1 MSLWYFIPSLCS
13 FISIFLSLGSQC
25 YRKNPGHFK
34 EFSHGD
40 PTSTSTIPKVTTTGL
55 LIIALFLLKF
65 S

>member
-1 MSLWYFIPSLCS
+1 MSLWYFIPFLCS
-13 FISIFLSLGSQC
+13 FISIFLSPGSQC

-40 PTSTSTIPKVTTTGL
+40 ATATSTIPKVTTTGL
-55 LIIALFLLKF
+55 LIIAFFFFKF